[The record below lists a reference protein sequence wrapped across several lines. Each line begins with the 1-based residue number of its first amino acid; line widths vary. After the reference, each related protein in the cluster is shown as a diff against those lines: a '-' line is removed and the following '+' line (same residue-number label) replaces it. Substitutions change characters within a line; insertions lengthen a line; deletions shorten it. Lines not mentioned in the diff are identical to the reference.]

1 MKRNIWE
8 TAALAAAL
16 TAAVPGLAFAAAGNH
31 TADSLEEPAAVIDV
45 QAKYEGSA
53 DTQVVY
59 KVDVVWGTMEFTYHE
74 SAENQW
80 NPQTHQYELSVT
92 GSWSESGNEVT
103 VKNHSNAEVNAV
115 LSFQAV
121 DGQGITGEFY
131 QGNNRLD
138 EGLTLESAVGTPAD
152 APPSGT
158 VQLKLSGSLD
168 STMTDFSKIG
178 TITVT
183 VN

>member
-1 MKRNIWE
+1 MKRNIWGI
-8 TAALAAAL
+8 AAFAAAL

-31 TADSLEEPAAVIDV
+31 TVDSMDTPSAVIDV
-45 QAKYEGSA
+45 QAKYEGST

-59 KVDVVWGTMEFTYHE
+59 KVDVEWGAMEFTYHE
-74 SAENQW
+74 SAENKW

-103 VKNHSNAEVNAV
+103 VKNHSNAGVNAA
-115 LSFQAV
+115 LSFQAA
-121 DGQGITGEFY
+121 DGQSVTGEFY
-131 QGNNRLD
+131 QGDDRLN
-138 EGLTLESAVGTPAD
+138 EGLVLESAVGTPAD

-168 STMTDFSKIG
+168 SAMTDFSKIG

>member
-1 MKRNIWE
+1 MKRNIWR

-16 TAAVPGLAFAAAGNH
+16 AAAVPVSAFAAAGNH
-31 TADSLEEPAAVIDV
+31 TVDSLDAPSAVIDV
-45 QAKYEGSA
+45 QAKYEGST
-53 DTQVVY
+53 DIQVVY
-59 KVDVVWGTMEFTYHE
+59 KVDVEWGAMEFTYHE
-74 SAENQW
+74 SAKNQW

-103 VKNHSNAEVNAV
+103 VKNHSNAEVNAA

-121 DGQGITGEFY
+121 DGQAVTGEFY
-131 QGNNRLD
+131 QGDSRLD
-138 EGLTLESAVGTPAD
+138 GTLALKSAVGTPAD

-168 STMTDFSKIG
+168 SAMTDFHKIG